1 MRATDPSERAERAP
15 ASTEPVPAQPLWVA
29 EYASLAEE
37 IADRIRRDVLQSANN
52 EFLGSQDD
60 LVRRYGGSRP
70 TIRQAITLLVQENLL
85 VAKRGPSGGYFV
97 RRSDT
102 ESAVRGLAVY
112 LRSRNAQLT
121 ELLQA
126 IVPLNVEM
134 AKLAARSRDPVAKER
149 LFRFIAP
156 DDALVEPDFATFFR
170 GERAFQSEISAI
182 GGSVVFSTLLK
193 VLTDFLVMS
202 PRDDNAYVLHLDRV
216 SKYKT
221 KRNLLI
227 GAVIDGDE
235 ELAALA
241 AAQRASI
248 AAEWVKAS
256 VAQRAASEVA
266 AGG

>member
-1 MRATDPSERAERAP
+1 MRATEPTELAESAQAP
-15 ASTEPVPAQPLWVA
+15 ADPQPTWVA

-37 IADRIRRDVLQSANN
+37 IADKIRRDVLQAANN
-52 EFLGSQDD
+52 AFLGSQDD
-60 LVRRYGGSRP
+60 LVRRYGASRP

-134 AKLAARSRDPVAKER
+134 ARLAARSRDPAAKER
-149 LFRFIAP
+149 LSKFTTP
-156 DDALVEPDFATFFR
+156 DDALADPDFVTFFR

-182 GGSVVFSTLLK
+182 GGSVVFSTLLS

-202 PRDDNAYVLHLDRV
+202 PRDDGVYLSNLDIVAR
-216 SKYKT
+216 YKA

-227 GAVIDGDE
+227 GAVIEGDE

-248 AAEWVKAS
+248 AADWVKAS
-256 VAQRAASEVA
+256 VAQRAAREP
-266 AGG
+266 

>member
-1 MRATDPSERAERAP
+1 MRATDPSEHAEHAH
-15 ASTEPVPAQPLWVA
+15 ASADPLAAQSPWVA

-37 IADRIRRDVLQSANN
+37 IADKIRRDVLQAANKA
-52 EFLGSQDD
+52 FLGSQDD
-60 LVRRYGGSRP
+60 LVRRYGASRP

-112 LRSRNAQLT
+112 LRSRDAQLT

-134 AKLAARSRDPVAKER
+134 AKLAARSEDPVAKER
-149 LFRFIAP
+149 LCRFIAL
-156 DDALVEPDFATFFR
+156 DDALVDPDFTTFFR
-170 GERAFQSEISAI
+170 NERAFQSELSGI
-182 GGSVVFSTLLK
+182 GGSVVFSTLLS
-193 VLTDFLVMS
+193 VLTDFLAMS
-202 PRDDNAYVLHLDRV
+202 PRDEDAYFSHLDLV

-227 GAVIDGDE
+227 GAVIDHDE

-248 AAEWVKAS
+248 AADWVKAS
-256 VAQRAASEVA
+256 VARRAAREL
-266 AGG
+266 